1 MAWVQC
7 IGICVG
13 CKQTFTFNPVRVPS
27 VTINGTRE
35 PFCGSCVARA
45 NPVRIA
51 NGLDPIVPLPDAYQS
66 CDEMELPE

>member
-7 IGICVG
+7 IGICIG

-27 VTINGTRE
+27 VIINGTRE
-35 PFCGSCVARA
+35 PFCGPCVARA

-51 NGLDPIVPLPDAYQS
+51 NGLDPIVPLRDAYES